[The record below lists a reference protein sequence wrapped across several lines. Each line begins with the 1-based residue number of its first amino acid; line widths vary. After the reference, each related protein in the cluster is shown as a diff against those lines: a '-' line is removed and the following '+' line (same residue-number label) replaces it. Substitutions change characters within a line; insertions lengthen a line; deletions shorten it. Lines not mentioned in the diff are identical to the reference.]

1 MRAKMPTPVS
11 RRIFAKANASFF
23 APVALLIALVA
34 LSAACSGGGTS
45 VSAATTNPPS
55 TTVAP
60 TTTTTLPPTTTT
72 TTTTLPP
79 ILAQLTG
86 LETTATITRPA
97 AVVKIDNHV
106 DASPQW
112 GLIQADVVFEEIVE
126 GSITRFA
133 AVFHSQDA
141 ERVGPI
147 RSARTGDFDLLRN
160 LNKPIFVNSGANET
174 VWSLLR
180 REGAI
185 VVSDRNIGKAAFSR
199 TSDKYAPHNLVTS
212 TELIYR
218 ARPGEGGTPPP
229 LFRYRTASEQPA
241 NSIAAGGVDINFGGT
256 PVKYRWNPIT
266 SSYDRTQYGSAHF
279 DYSGARISPTN
290 VIVQFVTYGQSA
302 ASSITPE
309 PHLIGTGEAQIF
321 SGGRV
326 ANATWQRASSTAVTQ
341 FFYPNGKPV
350 ELTPGSTWV
359 GLARAGTAN
368 VVS

>member
-1 MRAKMPTPVS
+1 MRAKMSTPKFG
-11 RRIFAKANASFF
+11 RIFGKTSASFL
-23 APVALLIALVA
+23 ALTALVA

-45 VSAATTNPPS
+45 VSAATTSSPTP
-55 TTVAP
+55 TTAAP
-60 TTTTTLPPTTTT
+60 TTTTLPPTTT

-86 LETTATITRPA
+86 LETATTITRPA

-106 DASPQW
+106 NASPQW
-112 GLIQADVVFEEIVE
+112 GLNQADVVFEEIVE

-141 ERVGPI
+141 QRIGPI

-160 LNKPIFVNSGANET
+160 LNKPIFVNSGANEA

-180 REGAI
+180 REDAI
-185 VVSDRNIGKAAFSR
+185 VVSDRNIGRTVFSR

-212 TELIYR
+212 TELLYG
-218 ARPGEGGTPPP
+218 ARPGEGGTPPA
-229 LFRYRTASEQPA
+229 LFQYRTANEQPA
-241 NSIAAGGVDINFGGT
+241 NSIAAGGVDIDFGST
-256 PVKYRWNPIT
+256 PVKYRWNPT
-266 SSYDRTQYGSAHF
+266 TASYDRTHYGNAHF

-290 VIVQFVTYGQSA
+290 VIVQFVAYGQSA

-309 PHLIGTGEAQIF
+309 PHLVGTGEALVL
-321 SGGRV
+321 SGGR
-326 ANATWQRASSTAVTQ
+326 ATNATWQRASSTAVTQ
-341 FFYPNGKPV
+341 FFYPSGETMK
-350 ELTPGSTWV
+350 LAPGSTWV
-359 GLARAGTAN
+359 GLARVGSAN